1 MPIET
6 TEVIAM
12 PAVAPSAPATTTTN
26 KAAPNR
32 RVFSAAVNSAEFFD
46 HLRAHFRETRRT
58 RVDIDCDIK
67 LVFGDGTIFDTGT
80 ALVRDFSPS
89 GAFLTN
95 LKTTKACLPTAQ
107 FKLLVTLKGGGYS
120 GICIEATPVRLA
132 TDMPGLGVRFDEIV
146 VEV

>member
-6 TEVIAM
+6 TEVNAM
-12 PAVAPSAPATTTTN
+12 PAVAPGAPVLTPKAT
-26 KAAPNR
+26 PNR

-58 RVDIDCDIK
+58 RVDIDCEIK
-67 LVFGDGTIFDTGT
+67 LMFGDGTVFDSGT
-80 ALVRDFSPS
+80 AIVRDFSPS
-89 GAFLTN
+89 GAFLASI
-95 LKTTKACLPTAQ
+95 KTPKGCYPSAP
-107 FKLLVTLKGGGYS
+107 FKILMTLKGGGYN
-120 GICIEATPVRLA
+120 GIAIDATPVRLA